1 VDCSFGPRILR
12 CREISGNRDTFPVVD
27 ILEGFRAADK
37 WRDHRYRFQMTGE
50 KIGKGKKMWK
60 GIVSV
65 VLMTMALLLGTARI
79 GHAGMRGPGHSGFH
93 GHVVVAPR
101 GAFHHEFHGQPVFHH
116 GFHGHHVVRTRIF
129 IGGGFWWG
137 APWWWGPA
145 YPGYAAPPVVVQGEP
160 PVYVQQG
167 QPPAYWYY
175 CPNPAGYYPYITEC
189 PAGWLTVVPQ
199 AGPPAP

>member
-1 VDCSFGPRILR
+1 MS
-12 CREISGNRDTFPVVD
+12 
-27 ILEGFRAADK
+27 
-37 WRDHRYRFQMTGE
+37 
-50 KIGKGKKMWK
+50 K

-65 VLMTMALLLGTARI
+65 GLMTMALFLGTARI
-79 GHAGMRGPGHSGFH
+79 GHAMMRGPGQSGFH
-93 GHVVVAPR
+93 GHVIVAPR
-101 GAFHHEFHGQPVFHH
+101 GAFHHGFHGQVVFHQGFHGQPVFHH
-116 GFHGHHVVRTRIF
+116 GFHGHHVVGTRIF

-137 APWWWGPA
+137 PPWWWGPA
-145 YPGYAAPPVVVQGEP
+145 YPAYAAPPVVVQGEP

-199 AGPPAP
+199 AGSPAP